1 MGDQPMTVDRSAIV
15 TGASAGIG
23 LAVTA
28 TLATEGY
35 AVTMVAR
42 DPARLEASADKLRA
56 DGHDVATLAADVS
69 TDGAGSQIVAAHVA
83 RYGAVDVVVA
93 NAGTGTNASAA
104 RTDPAH
110 VEGMLRA
117 NVHSLFDLARAA
129 IPALRREDRQAG
141 RGWFIVMSSMAGLWP
156 MPGFAVYSATKAT
169 GVSLARSITAEEA
182 KRGVRACAICPAFVE
197 TDLST
202 WVQDRVPPE
211 EMVRPEDVGEA
222 VRMLIR
228 LSPTTVVTELVLS
241 RVGAPPYT
249 P

>member
-1 MGDQPMTVDRSAIV
+1 VDRSAIV

-23 LAVTA
+23 FAVA
-28 TLATEGY
+28 RTLASEGY

-42 DPARLEASADKLRA
+42 EPARLDASTDGLRSE
-56 DGHDVATLAADVS
+56 GYDVAATAADV
-69 TDGAGSQIVAAHVA
+69 TAPDAAERIVAGHLA
-83 RYGAVDVVVA
+83 RYGALDVVVA
-93 NAGTGTNASAA
+93 NAGTGTNATAA
-104 RTDPAH
+104 RTDPDH
-110 VEGMLRA
+110 VDGMLRA
-117 NVHSLFDLARAA
+117 NVHSVFDLARAA
-129 IPALRREDRQAG
+129 IPALRRDDRQAG

-169 GVSLARSITAEEA
+169 GISIARSITAEEA
-182 KRGVRACAICPAFVE
+182 TRGVRACAICPAFVD

-202 WVQDRVPPE
+202 WVQGRIPAD

-222 VRMLIR
+222 VRMLVR

-241 RVGAPPYT
+241 RVGAPPYA

>member
-1 MGDQPMTVDRSAIV
+1 VDRSAIV

-23 LAVTA
+23 LAVA
-28 TLATEGY
+28 AVLGTEGY
-35 AVTMVAR
+35 GVTMVAR
-42 DPARLEASADKLRA
+42 DPSRLEASCDKLRG
-56 DGHDVATLAADVS
+56 DGYDVIGLAADIAEP
-69 TDGAGSQIVAAHVA
+69 GAADRMVAAHLE
-83 RYGAVDVVVA
+83 RYGGLDVVVA
-93 NAGTGTNASAA
+93 NAGTGTNATAA
-104 RTDPAH
+104 RTDREH
-110 VEGMLRA
+110 VDGMLNT
-117 NVHSLFDLARAA
+117 NVHSLFDLARVA
-129 IPALRREDRQAG
+129 IPSLRREERAAG

-169 GVSLARSITAEEA
+169 GISVARSIAAEEA
-182 KRGVRACAICPAFVE
+182 RWGVRACAICPAFVE

-202 WVQDRVPPE
+202 WVHDRVPPD

-222 VRMLIR
+222 VRMLLR

>member
-1 MGDQPMTVDRSAIV
+1 VDRSAIV

-23 LAVTA
+23 LAVTT

-42 DPARLEASADKLRA
+42 DPARLEAGAAKLHSE
-56 DGHDVATLAADVS
+56 GYDVTTLPADVS
-69 TDGAGSQIVAAHVA
+69 RDGAADRIVAAHLE

-104 RTDPAH
+104 RTDPDH

-129 IPALRREDRQAG
+129 IPPLRREDRQTG

-182 KRGVRACAICPAFVE
+182 KRGVRACAICPAFVQ

-202 WVQDRVPPE
+202 WVHERVAPE
-211 EMVRPEDVGEA
+211 EMVQPEDVGEA
-222 VRMLIR
+222 VRMLVR
-228 LSPTTVVTELVLS
+228 LSPTAVVTELVLS

>member
-1 MGDQPMTVDRSAIV
+1 VDRSAIV

-23 LAVTA
+23 LAVAA
-28 TLATEGY
+28 TLVSEGY

-42 DPARLEASADKLRA
+42 DPSRLEASAETLRR
-56 DGHDVATLAADVS
+56 DGYDVTTVAADVAVA
-69 TDGAGSQIVAAHVA
+69 GAADHIVAGHLG
-83 RYGAVDVVVA
+83 RHGTLDVVVA
-93 NAGTGTNASAA
+93 NAGTGTNATAA
-104 RTDPAH
+104 RTDAEH
-110 VEGMLRA
+110 VDGMLRA

-129 IPALRREDRQAG
+129 IPPLRREDREAG

-169 GVSLARSITAEEA
+169 GVSLARSIAAEEA

-202 WVQDRVPPE
+202 WVHDRIPAD

-222 VRMLIR
+222 VRMLLR

>member
-1 MGDQPMTVDRSAIV
+1 MDRSAIV

-23 LAVTA
+23 FAVAA
-28 TLATEGY
+28 TLAGEGY

-42 DPARLEASADKLRA
+42 DAARLDASADKLR
-56 DGHDVATLAADVS
+56 GEGYDVAAMAVDVTASDAAER
-69 TDGAGSQIVAAHVA
+69 IVAGHLA
-83 RYGAVDVVVA
+83 RYGALDVVVA
-93 NAGTGTNASAA
+93 NAGTGTNATAA
-104 RTDPAH
+104 RTDPDH
-110 VEGMLRA
+110 VDGMLRA

-129 IPALRREDRQAG
+129 IPPLRREDRQTG
-141 RGWFIVMSSMAGLWP
+141 RGWFIVMSSMAGLSP

-169 GVSLARSITAEEA
+169 GISIAKSITAEEA
-182 KRGVRACAICPAFVE
+182 KRGVRACAICPAFVD

-202 WVQDRVPPE
+202 WVQDRIPAE

>member
-1 MGDQPMTVDRSAIV
+1 VDRSAIV

-23 LAVTA
+23 LAVSA
-28 TLATEGY
+28 VLGREGY

-42 DPARLEASADKLRA
+42 DPTRLEATGDKLRGEGFA
-56 DGHDVATLAADVS
+56 VTGLVADV
-69 TDGAGSQIVAAHVA
+69 TEPDAAARVVAAHLE
-83 RYGAVDVVVA
+83 RHGGLDVVVA

-104 RTDPAH
+104 RTDRDH
-110 VEGMLRA
+110 VDGMLRA

-129 IPALRREDRQAG
+129 IPSLRREEPDTREAG

-156 MPGFAVYSATKAT
+156 MPGFAAYSATKAT
-169 GVSLARSITAEEA
+169 GVSIARSIAAEEA

-202 WVQDRVPPE
+202 WVHDRVPPE
-211 EMVRPEDVGEA
+211 DMVRPEDVGEA
-222 VRMLIR
+222 VRMLLR